1 MSLAK
6 SKNNQAFSTAT
17 NLISHNNNVIIERD
31 DTPPPPPYSSVISEI
46 IHGGIELLPIH
57 VLVTSTLSHMMA
69 IVTPAESDV
78 PHCQT
83 ESFTEFEVP
92 CKVAVNKVVK

>member
-17 NLISHNNNVIIERD
+17 NLISHNNNIIIERD

-46 IHGGIELLPIH
+46 IHGGI
-57 VLVTSTLSHMMA
+57 VTTNACTGH
-69 IVTPAESDV
+69 I
-78 PHCQT
+78 CT
-83 ESFTEFEVP
+83 ESHDGYCYT
-92 CKVAVNKVVK
+92 CRI